1 MGQGWVPKSP
11 TAYLRQTHRHLQD
24 LSVLGGTRKHGNG
37 QVPEVWMREGEAL
50 ASARAVPDRTVAKR
64 TMRRRKKFLAKERVP
79 LPPVEQAVK
88 ILAERNI
95 SSTELDLD
103 VDQETYAVLAQ
114 AGWETI
120 QKDKDAL
127 VSYAIT
133 KALEDLVRSQK
144 EKDARHIA

>member
-1 MGQGWVPKSP
+1 M
-11 TAYLRQTHRHLQD
+11 
-24 LSVLGGTRKHGNG
+24 
-37 QVPEVWMREGEAL
+37 
-50 ASARAVPDRTVAKR
+50 
-64 TMRRRKKFLAKERVP
+64 AKERVP

>member
-1 MGQGWVPKSP
+1 M
-11 TAYLRQTHRHLQD
+11 
-24 LSVLGGTRKHGNG
+24 
-37 QVPEVWMREGEAL
+37 
-50 ASARAVPDRTVAKR
+50 
-64 TMRRRKKFLAKERVP
+64 KKRVP
-79 LPPVEQAVK
+79 LPPAIK

-95 SSTELDLD
+95 SSIELDLD
-103 VDQETYAVLAQ
+103 VDQETYAILAQ

-120 QKDKDAL
+120 QKDRDAL